1 LENRRVLIDT
11 SIFIE
16 YFRKE
21 NKQKSLLY
29 HLTKEGYGLITS
41 AICYFE
47 YMSGSK
53 NREFDKLLFENIEV
67 LAFDKNQAYI
77 ASEIYQDLKKKNSLI
92 EFRDILIAS
101 SAMAQNIFLVTLNT
115 KHFERIEKLD
125 LLEF

>member
-1 LENRRVLIDT
+1 MEDRRVLVDT

-21 NKQKSLLY
+21 NKSKTKLYQLRKNGYTLL
-29 HLTKEGYGLITS
+29 TS

-53 NREFDKLLFENIEV
+53 NSEFDVLLFTYIEII
-67 LAFDKNQAYI
+67 AFEKNQAET
-77 ASEIYQDLKKKNSLI
+77 ASNIFKNLKKKNALI

-101 SAMAQNIFLVTLNT
+101 SAISENISLATLNK
-115 KHFERIEKLD
+115 KHFERIDSLN
-125 LLEF
+125 LLVI